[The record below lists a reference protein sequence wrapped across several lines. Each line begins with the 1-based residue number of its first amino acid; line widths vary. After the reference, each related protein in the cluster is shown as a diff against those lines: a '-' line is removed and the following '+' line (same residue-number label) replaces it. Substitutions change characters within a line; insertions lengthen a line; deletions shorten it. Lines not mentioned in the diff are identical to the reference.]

1 MPMEGVDYFVRYM
14 KLPPKIFAYV
24 RSNGDGT
31 FSVYIDP
38 RRSCE
43 QQIDDYAHE
52 IKHIVND
59 DLFSDRP
66 VWEIERK

>member
-14 KLPPKIFAYV
+14 NLPPKIFAYV

-38 RRSCE
+38 RRSCD
-43 QQIDDYAHE
+43 QQIKDYAHE

-66 VWEIERK
+66 VWEIERQ

>member
-1 MPMEGVDYFVRYM
+1 MPLEGVDYFVRYM
-14 KLPPKIFAYV
+14 NLPPKIFAYV

-38 RRSCE
+38 RRSFE